1 MIDPMWPLP
10 ANLPANY
17 ESKDVIQN
25 AMWLGGYM
33 GSQIQNKTS
42 LDIMS
47 MTVGVVRNSGS
58 EGLA

>member
-1 MIDPMWPLP
+1 MIDPMWPFP
-10 ANLPANY
+10 AHLLANY
-17 ESKDVIQN
+17 EFKDVIQN

-33 GSQIQNKTS
+33 GSRIQNKMS

-47 MTVGVVRNSGS
+47 TAVGVVRNSGS

>member
-1 MIDPMWPLP
+1 MADPLWPFP
-10 ANLPANY
+10 ADLLANY

-33 GSQIQNKTS
+33 GSRIQNKTS